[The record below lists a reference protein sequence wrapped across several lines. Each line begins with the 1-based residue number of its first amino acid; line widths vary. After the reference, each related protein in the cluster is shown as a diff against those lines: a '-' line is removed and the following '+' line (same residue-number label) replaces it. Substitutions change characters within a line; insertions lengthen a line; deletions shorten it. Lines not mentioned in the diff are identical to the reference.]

1 MYAFTT
7 NATMFTIFPETFSLF
22 ISNSHYYIYSI
33 FLFMELVSLKLQMYY
48 KAELQ
53 EEDKATTARSMNG

>member
-1 MYAFTT
+1 
-7 NATMFTIFPETFSLF
+7 
-22 ISNSHYYIYSI
+22 
-33 FLFMELVSLKLQMYY
+33 MELVSLKLQMYY